1 MIDEEQQE
9 LLKLLGE
16 ESVERGDL
24 YKVNS
29 FYWEWLNEIVRNEV
43 EDSSKIELTLD
54 DYKKQLNFGF
64 LDPKIIESEE
74 VIESVNEL
82 CDGFDILLDRQYY
95 FTDWLDKKF
104 NEILKFK
111 EIEDTEEQIG
121 MLKDKRE
128 KLDLLILNFQKERA
142 SIVTTQS
149 RKPDPVKIEL
159 LNNKDDAFLQSLIRK
174 AEVAS
179 GHNMT
184 PEERREHLKKEEE
197 LNGFM
202 VNSESILSEIEDD
215 NFLNKVKQL
224 SKNVE
229 LSIEKII
236 ETKKALSK
244 ADELLEKLNSDVAA
258 ISMGELQNRMGEEVN
273 YLKGLVKLS
282 ANRVKA
288 ESIAVLH
295 GKNQIITFEFVNEL
309 FELIEEFDS
318 KLYQNHKVAYIGKP
332 DIVIVPGKGHGMYDW
347 KNNALII
354 PVMPY
359 TSKEQSVI
367 NAIVEYRIDMDE
379 DKSLFNGFTGVKGNE
394 GIKSTMDFRAKFTKE
409 YIIWMTKE
417 YKGYKVMTKEVRFW
431 FEHEIGPNKQHILIP
446 AKYVTPPMSSKDYI
460 EKIKL
465 LDQQVREQGDDCDP
479 DVLYERAIA
488 FCTEDAWIAARD
500 LFLQLSERLPSE
512 PTVEYNLGFLH
523 SKTKDFKI
531 AIDYFTRFIKANP
544 SSWWAGVAK
553 DNILR
558 LR

>member
-1 MIDEEQQE
+1 MIDEEQLA

-16 ESVERGDL
+16 ESVERGAL
-24 YKVNS
+24 YKANS
-29 FYWEWLNEIVRNEV
+29 YFWEWLNEIVRDEV

-54 DYKKQLNFGF
+54 EYKKQINFGL
-64 LDPKIIESEE
+64 LDPAIIESDE
-74 VIESVNEL
+74 VVETVNEL
-82 CDGFDILLDRQYY
+82 CDGFDILLGRQYY
-95 FTDWLDKKF
+95 FTDWLEKKF

-111 EIEDTEEQIG
+111 EIEDTEEEIS

-128 KLDLLILNFQKERA
+128 KLDILILNFQKERT
-142 SIVTTQS
+142 SIVTSKS
-149 RKPDPVKIEL
+149 RKPDQVKIDL
-159 LNNKDDAFLQSLIRK
+159 LNKKDDAFLQSHIRK

-197 LNGFM
+197 LNDLM
-202 VNSESILSEIEDD
+202 VNAESIQSEIEDD
-215 NFLNKVKQL
+215 KSLNKVKQL
-224 SKNVE
+224 SKNIE

-236 ETKKALSK
+236 ETRKGFSK
-244 ADELLEKLNSDVAA
+244 AEEQLEKLNNDVSA
-258 ISMGELQNRMGEEVN
+258 ISMGELQNRIEEEVN

-295 GKNQIITFEFVNEL
+295 GNNQIITFEFVNEL

-332 DIVIVPGKGHGMYDW
+332 NIVIVPGKGHGMYDW

-354 PVMPY
+354 PIMPY

-394 GIKSTMDFRAKFTKE
+394 SIKSTMDFRAKFTKE
-409 YIIWMTKE
+409 YIVWMTKE

-460 EKIKL
+460 DKINM
-465 LDQQVREQGDDCDP
+465 LDQQVREQGEECDP
-479 DVLYERAIA
+479 DVIYQRAIA
-488 FCTEDAWIAARD
+488 FCDEDAWIAARD
-500 LFLQLSERLPSE
+500 LFLQLLERLPSE
-512 PTVEYNLGFLH
+512 ATIEYNLGFLH
-523 SKTKDFKI
+523 TKTKDFRI
-531 AIDYFTRFIKANP
+531 AIDYFSRFIKANP

-553 DNILR
+553 DNILK